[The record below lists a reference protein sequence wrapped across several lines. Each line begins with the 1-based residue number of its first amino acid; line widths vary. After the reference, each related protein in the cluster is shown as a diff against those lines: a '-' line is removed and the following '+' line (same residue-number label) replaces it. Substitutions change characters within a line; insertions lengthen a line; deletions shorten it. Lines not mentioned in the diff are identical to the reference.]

1 MAMEMIESPIK
12 KAVLPVINED
22 FVCKTILELLGTPPK
37 FWKITAGGVG
47 KDTYRVNVWA
57 ERPLET
63 TTGVYEYYDDSLW
76 ASYYICDS
84 FYIRVTPEGV
94 IDSDPPIESKY

>member
-37 FWKITAGGVG
+37 FWNW
-47 KDTYRVNVWA
+47 R
-57 ERPLET
+57 L
-63 TTGVYEYYDDSLW
+63 
-76 ASYYICDS
+76 
-84 FYIRVTPEGV
+84 
-94 IDSDPPIESKY
+94 